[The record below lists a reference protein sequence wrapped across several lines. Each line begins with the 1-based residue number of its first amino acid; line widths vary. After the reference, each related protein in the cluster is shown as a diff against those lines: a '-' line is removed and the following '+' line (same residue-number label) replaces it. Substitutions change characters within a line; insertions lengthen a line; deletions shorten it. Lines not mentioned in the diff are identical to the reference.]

1 MSNPGRVLTR
11 TSGGV
16 RWITIDNPAKA
27 NCLTKDMFQG
37 LRDAWLEASD
47 DADTRVIV
55 LEATGD
61 RYFCAG
67 ADVTLFKE
75 RDTLMDGRNA
85 LAMSSRQLEV
95 TKPVIAAMTGN
106 VVGGG
111 LALVADAD
119 VVIAARGVTFA
130 DPHVRHG
137 QVCGYGAWRLAERVP
152 VAEVVRMTLADV
164 PLTAERAHEVGM
176 IAELHDTAD
185 DVRAAAAA
193 WAEKVAQ
200 HSPTAV
206 LENLRLLRQLA
217 RSELNDRVV
226 DEAQQALRKGWKD
239 DGTAEA
245 MARWSR
251 SQD

>member
-1 MSNPGRVLTR
+1 MGDPGRILTR

-16 RWITIDNPAKA
+16 RWITIDNAAKA
-27 NCLTKDMFQG
+27 NCLTKNMFED
-37 LRDAWLEASD
+37 LRAAWLQAEDDEA
-47 DADTRVIV
+47 ARVVV

-67 ADVTLFKE
+67 ADVTLFKDA
-75 RDTLMDGRNA
+75 DTLMDGRNA

-95 TKPVIAAMTGN
+95 SKPVVAAVSGN

-119 VVIAARGVTFA
+119 VVIAARGVTFT

-152 VAEVVRMTLADV
+152 IAEVVRMTLGDV
-164 PLTAERAHEVGM
+164 PLTAERAHQLGM
-176 IAELHDTAD
+176 IAELHTTAD
-185 DVRAAAAA
+185 EVRDAAAA

-206 LENLRLLRQLA
+206 LENLRLLRHLA

-226 DEAQQALRKGWKD
+226 NEAQQALRNGWKD
-239 DGTAEA
+239 KDTAEA
-245 MARWSR
+245 MSRWSR